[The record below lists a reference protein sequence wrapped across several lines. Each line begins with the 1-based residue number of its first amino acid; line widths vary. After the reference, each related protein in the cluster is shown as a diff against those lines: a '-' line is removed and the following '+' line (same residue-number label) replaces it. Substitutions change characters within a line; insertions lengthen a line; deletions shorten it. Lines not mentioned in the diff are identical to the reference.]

1 SLRIYWWFS
10 SILSHTHAVLAWR
23 GVPNKTRCS
32 RVWQEPVMM
41 NLNKLSL
48 NTATTPRRPLLSRET
63 LALLVD
69 RMVARWLQRSA
80 ERAAWRRHVLWL
92 DSA

>member
-1 SLRIYWWFS
+1 
-10 SILSHTHAVLAWR
+10 
-23 GVPNKTRCS
+23 
-32 RVWQEPVMM
+32 MM